1 MIFITVGTHEQGMD
15 RLFEKID
22 ELIELG
28 KIDRNVFAQIGY
40 TNYSPKNFKYKKLID
55 FDEMDKMIKNSQI
68 VITHGGPG
76 SIFHALQY
84 NKIPIVIPRNP
95 IFNEHIDDHQ
105 ILFTKRLEEENKI
118 IAVYDTNDLYETI
131 KAYEKKSTH
140 CIISKNNTSVF
151 IKKLNELMG
160 NKLNL

>member
-131 KAYEKKSTH
+131 KAYEKKSTD